1 MVALNKLILMEK
13 SEWISYFLFTRKERK
28 AVLFLMILII
38 VITLLP
44 ELLPKEKPIDLLS
57 PEQSEK
63 ELQQLAEVMIDRKE
77 LQDGE
82 EGSGRKPFH
91 NNSFEAGK
99 TYSLFPFD
107 PNTISEKEWKKLGIS
122 DRTTLTIQRYLAKGG
137 RFRKPR
143 DIEKIYGIRPEQ
155 VSRLLPYVQI
165 ESVEKTENTVVSEKT
180 KEFFLNN
187 KKEKSITTATIDI
200 NTADT
205 SMLIS
210 LPGIGT
216 KLARRII
223 HFREKLGGFYIVNQL
238 AETFG
243 LPDST
248 FQKNRFRFTCDGS
261 MVRKININ
269 TASPTEL
276 KQHPYISWNIAN
288 AIVAYRQQ
296 HGLYHSTQQLEQIT
310 IVDPGLLVKLLP
322 YLSVQ

>member
-1 MVALNKLILMEK
+1 MEK

-77 LQDGE
+77 MQPGE

-91 NNSFEAGK
+91 NNSFEEGK
-99 TYSLFPFD
+99 IYSLFPFD
-107 PNTISEKEWKKLGIS
+107 PNTISEKDWKKLGIS
-122 DRTTLTIQRYLAKGG
+122 DRTILTVQRYLAKGG

-165 ESVEKTENTVVSEKT
+165 ESVEKPENTVVSEKT

-187 KKEKSITTATIDI
+187 KKEKSIITATIDI

-205 SMLIS
+205 STLIS

-269 TASPTEL
+269 TASATEL

-296 HGLYHSTQQLEQIT
+296 YGLYHSTQQLEQIA
-310 IVDPGLLVKLLP
+310 IIDPGLLVKLLP